1 MDNDQLE
8 IEILKAQNDFQGLGK
23 KLNELFKLPQ
33 SLCKTRG
40 NCCKVATFKGGLSYE
55 ELVHLGNSGEDGA
68 SNAREF
74 LTLFIPYESIDAVRK
89 VASTFVDRVLV
100 QSDKAEPESTGF
112 FHCRFLGDQGRC
124 LIHEDRPTGCRVYPF
139 PHENTIFHPGC
150 GFEQKA
156 VDSWRKIK
164 DIQDFFEQR
173 LRELDEE
180 AEQIERQ
187 KEVLSEELPPD
198 QEPTND

>member
-1 MDNDQLE
+1 VDNEQLE
-8 IEILKAQNDFQGLGK
+8 IEVLKAQNDFKGLGQ
-23 KLNELFKLPQ
+23 KLNSLFKLPQ

-40 NCCKVATFKGGLSYE
+40 NCCRVATFKGGLSYE
-55 ELVHLGNSGEDGA
+55 ELVLLAKSNEEGA

-74 LTLFIPYESIDAVRK
+74 LTLFIPYETIDDVRK
-89 VASTFVDRVLV
+89 VTSVFVDRVLEK
-100 QSDKAEPESTGF
+100 SDKAEPESTGF
-112 FHCRFLGDQGRC
+112 FHCRFLGEQGRC

-156 VDSWRKIK
+156 VDSWRKIQ

-180 AEQIERQ
+180 AQQIEQQ
-187 KEVLSEELPPD
+187 KEMLSDELPPD
-198 QEPTND
+198 HDPPID